1 MYNSIQHFNE
11 FGVKKIESKIK
22 TFLRDGED
30 LADLVLG
37 LKEDLFELGRNI
49 LVEVLEEMDE
59 HLRNS
64 GLRKNNWEIV
74 RRDGRS
80 ILTTFGTI
88 RYNRT
93 YFKPKSGGKRKYL
106 VDEFVGIKPHDRVSA
121 DVVINVVDEAID
133 SSYRK
138 GGEVAGYL
146 DEISKQAVMNKIH
159 TLDIKEPEHK
169 VAKKRNVKILYVEA
183 DEDHVPLQR
192 KDDEKGNQSKIA
204 MPKLVYVHEGIDPER
219 SSQTRKRLKNVRYF
233 GGMYKES
240 EDLWLEISKYID
252 EQYNLDSIET
262 IYISG
267 DGASWI
273 QTGLDW
279 IPKSRFVLDNYHL
292 KKYMVTATAHLDDED
307 IYQELK
313 DALDWP
319 DKDMVKKVFKKILK
333 LTESDTKKKAV
344 KRARRY
350 ILNNWDGIE
359 IKAEKGYEIVGC
371 SAEGHVSHVF
381 SNRLSSRPKGWSE
394 VGVAKMSKL
403 IIYKKNGGQIYDLVM
418 AQKLREMETRK
429 RQIQDQLVKEMK
441 NLSSSRYANAWNS
454 NLTVFSMG
462 KKTGLFNDLRRLAG
476 IRY

>member
-1 MYNSIQHFNE
+1 
-11 FGVKKIESKIK
+11 
-22 TFLRDGED
+22 
-30 LADLVLG
+30 
-37 LKEDLFELGRNI
+37 
-49 LVEVLEEMDE
+49 
-59 HLRNS
+59 
-64 GLRKNNWEIV
+64 
-74 RRDGRS
+74 
-80 ILTTFGTI
+80 
-88 RYNRT
+88 
-93 YFKPKSGGKRKYL
+93 
-106 VDEFVGIKPHDRVSA
+106 
-121 DVVINVVDEAID
+121 
-133 SSYRK
+133 
-138 GGEVAGYL
+138 
-146 DEISKQAVMNKIH
+146 
-159 TLDIKEPEHK
+159 
-169 VAKKRNVKILYVEA
+169 
-183 DEDHVPLQR
+183 
-192 KDDEKGNQSKIA
+192 
-204 MPKLVYVHEGIDPER
+204 
-219 SSQTRKRLKNVRYF
+219 
-233 GGMYKES
+233 
-240 EDLWLEISKYID
+240 
-252 EQYNLDSIET
+252 
-262 IYISG
+262 
-267 DGASWI
+267 
-273 QTGLDW
+273 
-279 IPKSRFVLDNYHL
+279 
-292 KKYMVTATAHLDDED
+292 MVTATAHLDDED

-462 KKTGLFNDLRRLAG
+462 KKTGLFNDLRSLAG